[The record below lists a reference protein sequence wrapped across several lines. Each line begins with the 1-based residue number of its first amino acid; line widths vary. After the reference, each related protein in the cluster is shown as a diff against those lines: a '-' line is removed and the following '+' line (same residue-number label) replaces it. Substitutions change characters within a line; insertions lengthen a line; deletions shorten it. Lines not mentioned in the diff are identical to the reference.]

1 MNAIVDHKTNAT
13 GLEIRELTPNIGAKV
28 LGVTLG
34 GDLSKETVQAIRSA
48 ILKHK
53 VIFFRGQQHL
63 DEDGQQAFGNLLGKI
78 VPHPTA
84 PALEGTENVLDIN
97 GRRARATFWH
107 TDVSFVSAFPR
118 FSILR
123 GVVIPDVGGDT
134 TWANTAAAY
143 RDLKPELRDLADRL
157 WGVFTNKFDY
167 AGRDADWSEERRE
180 YYKKVSQTA
189 YETEHPLVQVHPETG
204 ERALIAGA
212 HLQRLIGYTSIESHR
227 IIALFQDHITRLENT
242 VRWRWKAGDVA
253 IWDNRATQHKAVDD
267 YGTAERVLRRVVVG
281 GDVAVG
287 IDGRR
292 SVTRETAARAE
303 AA

>member
-1 MNAIVDHKTNAT
+1 MNAITDHKAEAA
-13 GLEIRELTPNIGAKV
+13 GIQIQPLTPNTGAKIIG
-28 LGVTLG
+28 LKLR
-34 GDLSKETVQAIRSA
+34 GDLSKDVVQIVRDA

-53 VIFFRGQQHL
+53 VVFFRDQQHL
-63 DEDGQQAFGNLLGKI
+63 DEASQQAFGALLGKI

-84 PALEGTENVLDIN
+84 PAFDGTEHVLDID

-123 GVVIPDVGGDT
+123 SVVVPGVGGDT
-134 TWANTAAAY
+134 SWAN
-143 RDLKPELRDLADRL
+143 DLKPELRELADRL
-157 WGVFTNKFDY
+157 WGLFTDRYEY
-167 AGRDADWSEERRE
+167 AGRDADWSEERRN
-180 YYKKVSQTA
+180 YQKQVSRIL

-204 ERALIAGA
+204 ERALILGA
-212 HLQRLIGYTSIESHR
+212 HLQRLIGYTSAESQR
-227 IIALFQDHITRLENT
+227 LIGLFQDHITRLENT
-242 VRWRWKAGDVA
+242 VRWRWKVGDVA

-267 YGTAERVLRRVVVG
+267 YGTAERVLRRVVVD

-292 SVTRETAARAE
+292 STTRQTE
-303 AA
+303 AVPEPA